1 MASKSNPN
9 GAVVVTRSD
18 WQLAVDARLD
28 ALEQAFTLA
37 LAPAGT
43 PAPAKGKAAKAAPK
57 GKAAKVKPMGK
68 ATRIATRVA
77 AGAPANAR
85 YLCGCG
91 GWGATPEFAAKH
103 ASKGHTVT
111 DTMAK

>member
-1 MASKSNPN
+1 MVASKSNPN

-18 WQLAVDARLD
+18 WQIAVDARLD
-28 ALEQAFTLA
+28 ALEQAFAGA

-43 PAPAKGKAAKAAPK
+43 PTPAKAGKAAPK
-57 GKAAKVKPMGK
+57 AKAGKAKRV
-68 ATRIATRVA
+68 ATRVA

-85 YLCGCG
+85 YLCDCT
-91 GWGATPEFAAKH
+91 GWGATEAFAAKH
-103 ASKGHTVT
+103 AGKGHTVT